1 MQGPPFEG
9 RRDPTNTLVDIAV
22 SPAPSSLDRRL
33 VLLLAV
39 ACGASVANL
48 YYAQPLLD
56 VIAGD
61 LGVSPGTAG
70 LLVTSSQVGYAVG
83 LVFLVP
89 LGDLLDRRKMVSR
102 LLLVCAA
109 GLAVAAVAPS
119 FAVLAAAIGVIGV
132 MSVVAQVLVPLA
144 GSLAAQKPIPS
155 TTGTLPTHT
164 PQFIGMLT
172 VVTVV
177 LTALTYFPVLALA
190 PLAEGLS

>member
-119 FAVLAAAIGVIGV
+119 FAVLAAAAIALLVLRRGVVATLITAGVIGAAA
-132 MSVVAQVLVPLA
+132 SLLGAPVP
-144 GSLAAQKPIPS
+144 S
-155 TTGTLPTHT
+155 
-164 PQFIGMLT
+164 
-172 VVTVV
+172 
-177 LTALTYFPVLALA
+177 
-190 PLAEGLS
+190 